1 MSRLVAGRRSPEV
14 PAAFPVERLPGLLRW
29 LRIVSHWAGFFS
41 GNRAAFRV
49 PVPEYAPVRAP
60 FRRKVS
66 RACFV
71 PHALSHLFP
80 ESRGAS
86 RARPGVYAPPG
97 CAIGRLGVPFVPR
110 YGAYL
115 PGLIGPGDPGV
126 PGALSRRSD
135 TSDMPGRALV
145 VGRRGSGP
153 GSDST
158 RAGDGPGW
166 SDMRPGPNRRTRAI
180 LSRRPHAGQ
189 AAGSRVAAVHRRPHP
204 EHRRRTRGESVSVI
218 GVTPPGPRRS
228 NRILPRCTDR
238 RSTGKTPGASGAG
251 H

>member
-1 MSRLVAGRRSPEV
+1 MWRYVAPCRGPEISRGPGRLSSGTAAGS
-14 PAAFPVERLPGLLRW
+14 AALASHCFASGGIFFREPGRLPGAGA
-29 LRIVSHWAGFFS
+29 RIRAGKGS
-41 GNRAAFRV
+41 
-49 PVPEYAPVRAP
+49 VRAP
-60 FRRKVS
+60 GVPLTAAYCPGASGALWRGCCPSCIVPLSHRKVWGLPI
-66 RACFV
+66 A
-71 PHALSHLFP
+71 
-80 ESRGAS
+80 
-86 RARPGVYAPPG
+86 
-97 CAIGRLGVPFVPR
+97 
-110 YGAYL
+110 L
-115 PGLIGPGDPGV
+115 PG
-126 PGALSRRSD
+126 GAAVVTSRTSGIRRSGAGCQV
-135 TSDMPGRALV
+135 TGRTGAI
-145 VGRRGSGP
+145 
-153 GSDST
+153 T
-158 RAGDGPGW
+158 RAGDRPAW